1 MTVKTR
7 KNQVPSPAF
16 LETVEEIT
24 RLYKS
29 LPSRPS
35 IEEVEAAISVIKTV
49 SNEEQARLDDFGEL
63 ECPQDVPQELF
74 SVLQQARKT
83 VVLFQSHEQRKEALY
98 LVEAD
103 KIIEKF
109 DGLIQRISLLVS
121 GDTQKEKLISIS
133 ESVEKTEKESVV
145 SDLLRAGF

>member
-7 KNQVPSPAF
+7 KNQVQSPAF

-49 SNEEQARLDDFGEL
+49 NNEEQARLDEFGEL

-83 VVLFQSHEQRKEALY
+83 AVLFQSHEQRKEALY